1 MAQNYRKLTPNR
13 YYRAIEYSGGLN
25 GYGYVYIVE
34 TSMSKN
40 YSRSFGVFG
49 VLQGIKL
56 AKNGPKLPE
65 SNPESVLSC
74 YWVLTGCLKTFPMA
88 MNECI

>member
-13 YYRAIEYSGGLN
+13 YYRAIEYYGGLN

-34 TSMSKN
+34 TSMSKK
-40 YSRSFGVFG
+40 YSSSFGVFG

-56 AKNGPKLPE
+56 AKNYQK
-65 SNPESVLSC
+65 V
-74 YWVLTGCLKTFPMA
+74 TRK
-88 MNECI
+88 